1 MRVLLVEDD
10 PEMVHLVSAMLERA
24 GDQVL
29 AADDIDDAIQL
40 ARGLSPELVLLDLS
54 VDASDESMERFRETI
69 TALQTPIVLCTGA
82 RDGARLDAA
91 LRDGA
96 RGVVR
101 KPFDPA
107 TFRDAVLRAMHG
119 T

>member
-10 PEMVHLVSAMLERA
+10 PEMVHLVSAMLERG

-29 AADDIDDAIQL
+29 AADDIDDAVQL
-40 ARGLSPELVLLDLS
+40 ARALSPELVLLDLS
-54 VDASDESMERFRETI
+54 VTASDRAMARFRETLAA
-69 TALQTPIVLCTGA
+69 TQTPIVLCTGA
-82 RDGARLDAA
+82 RDGARLEAA
-91 LRDGA
+91 MRDGV

-119 T
+119 A

>member
-24 GDQVL
+24 GDQVVT
-29 AADDIDDAIQL
+29 ADDVDDATQL
-40 ARGLSPELVLLDLS
+40 ARALAPELVLLDLS
-54 VDASDESMERFRETI
+54 VSATDESMGRFRETVAA
-69 TALQTPIVLCTGA
+69 TQTPIVLCTGA

-91 LRDGA
+91 MQGGA
-96 RGVVR
+96 RGVIR

-107 TFRDAVLRAMHG
+107 TFRDEVLRAMHG
-119 T
+119 A